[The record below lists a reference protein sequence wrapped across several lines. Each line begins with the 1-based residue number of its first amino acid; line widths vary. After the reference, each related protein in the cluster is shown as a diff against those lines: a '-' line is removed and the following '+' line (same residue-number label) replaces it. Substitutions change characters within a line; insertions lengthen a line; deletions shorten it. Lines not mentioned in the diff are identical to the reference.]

1 MTDSLKGKVAL
12 VTGGTTGIGRESASR
27 EADLFEIAFARAG
40 AKVVVS
46 GRGSERGQETVGL
59 IQKAG
64 GEATFIQTDISQA
77 IEVEALITKT
87 VETYGRLDCALNNAG
102 TEGKLA
108 PITELSK
115 EDFNQVIDINL
126 KGTWFCLKY
135 QITQMLKQ
143 GGGAIVNTSSG
154 AGEVGIANL
163 SPYCASKHGVM
174 GLTKSLA
181 LEYAKQGIRI
191 NAIAPGPIDTGM
203 PERGTANKETL
214 DNYISTFVPM
224 NRMGTA
230 REVAA
235 AVVWL
240 CSDAAGFVTGTSI
253 AVDGGYL
260 TQ

>member
-1 MTDSLKGKVAL
+1 MSNSLAGKVAL
-12 VTGGTTGIGRESASR
+12 VTGGTTGIGRETAI
-27 EADLFEIAFARAG
+27 DLARNG

-46 GRGSERGQETVGL
+46 GRGVEKGEATVDLIKQE
-59 IQKAG
+59 G
-64 GEATFIQTDISQA
+64 GEATFIRADISQA
-77 IEVEALITKT
+77 AEVKALIAKT
-87 VETYGRLDCALNNAG
+87 VETYGSLDCAFNNAG

-108 PITELSK
+108 PITELSESDLDK
-115 EDFNQVIDINL
+115 VIDINL
-126 KGTWFCLKY
+126 KGTWYCLKY
-135 QITQMLKQ
+135 EISQMLEQ

-154 AGEVGIANL
+154 AGEVGMANL
-163 SPYCASKHGVM
+163 SPYCASKHGIM

-181 LEYAKQGIRI
+181 IEYAKNGIRI

-203 PERGTANKETL
+203 PERGTANQEAL

-230 REVAA
+230 SEVAQ

-240 CSDAAGFVTGTSI
+240 CSDAAGFVTGTTL

-260 TQ
+260 AQ

>member
-1 MTDSLKGKVAL
+1 MTNSLEGKVAL
-12 VTGGTTGIGRESASR
+12 VTGGTTGIGRETAITL
-27 EADLFEIAFARAG
+27 AVAG

-46 GRGSERGQETVGL
+46 GRGKEKGEATVDL
-59 IQKAG
+59 IKKEG
-64 GEATFIQTDISQA
+64 GEATFIKADIAQA
-77 IEVEALITKT
+77 SEVEALIAKT
-87 VETYGRLDCALNNAG
+87 VEIYGRLDCAFNNAG
-102 TEGKLA
+102 TEGKLS
-108 PITELSK
+108 PITELTESDLNK
-115 EDFNQVIDINL
+115 VIDINL

-135 QITQMLKQ
+135 EIMQMIEQ

-181 LEYAKQGIRI
+181 IEYAKQGIRI

-203 PERGTANKETL
+203 PNRGTANKEAL

-224 NRMGTA
+224 DRMGTA
-230 REVAA
+230 GEVAE

-240 CSDAAGFVTGTSI
+240 CSDAAGFVTGTTL

-260 TQ
+260 AQ

>member
-1 MTDSLKGKVAL
+1 MTNNLKEKVAL
-12 VTGGTTGIGRESASR
+12 VTGGTTGIGKETAISLAK
-27 EADLFEIAFARAG
+27 AG

-46 GRGSERGQETVGL
+46 GRGEDKGKATVDS
-59 IQKAG
+59 IKQAG
-64 GEATFIQTDISQA
+64 GEATFIKVDISQSA
-77 IEVEALITKT
+77 EVEALIAKT
-87 VETYGRLDCALNNAG
+87 VETYGSLDCAFNNAG

-108 PITELSK
+108 PITELTEADLDK
-115 EDFNQVIDINL
+115 VIDINL
-126 KGTWFCLKY
+126 KGTWYCLKHE
-135 QITQMLKQ
+135 ISQMLEQ

-154 AGEVGIANL
+154 AGEVGMASL

-181 LEYAKQGIRI
+181 IEYAKQGIRI

-203 PERGTANKETL
+203 PERGTANQEAL

-224 NRMGTA
+224 DRMGTA
-230 REVAA
+230 KEVAS

-240 CSDAAGFVTGTSI
+240 CSDAAGFVTGTTL

-260 TQ
+260 AQ

>member
-1 MTDSLKGKVAL
+1 MTDRLAGKVAL
-12 VTGGTTGIGRESASR
+12 VTGGTTGIGRETAI
-27 EADLFEIAFARAG
+27 DLARNG

-46 GRGSERGQETVGL
+46 GRGVEKGEATVDLIKQE
-59 IQKAG
+59 G
-64 GEATFIQTDISQA
+64 GEATFIRADISQA
-77 IEVEALITKT
+77 AEVKALIAKT
-87 VETYGRLDCALNNAG
+87 VETYGSLDCAFNNAG

-108 PITELSK
+108 PITELSESDLDK
-115 EDFNQVIDINL
+115 VIDINL
-126 KGTWFCLKY
+126 KGTWYCLKY
-135 QITQMLKQ
+135 EISQMLEQ

-154 AGEVGIANL
+154 AGEVGMANL
-163 SPYCASKHGVM
+163 SPYCASKHGIM

-181 LEYAKQGIRI
+181 IEYAKNGIRI

-203 PERGTANKETL
+203 PERGTANQEAL

-230 REVAA
+230 SEVAQ

-240 CSDAAGFVTGTSI
+240 CSDAAGFVTGTTL

-260 TQ
+260 AQ

>member
-1 MTDSLKGKVAL
+1 MTNSLEGKVAL
-12 VTGGTTGIGRESASR
+12 VTGGTTGIGRETAITL
-27 EADLFEIAFARAG
+27 AVAG

-46 GRGSERGQETVGL
+46 GRGKEKGEATVDL
-59 IQKAG
+59 IKKEG
-64 GEATFIQTDISQA
+64 GEATFIKADIAQA
-77 IEVEALITKT
+77 SEVEALIAKT
-87 VETYGRLDCALNNAG
+87 VEIYGRLDCAFNNAG
-102 TEGKLA
+102 TEGKLS
-108 PITELSK
+108 PITELTESDLNK
-115 EDFNQVIDINL
+115 VIDINL

-135 QITQMLKQ
+135 EIMQMIEQ

-181 LEYAKQGIRI
+181 IEYAKQGIRI

-203 PERGTANKETL
+203 PDRGTANKEAL

-224 NRMGTA
+224 DRMGTA
-230 REVAA
+230 GEVAE

-240 CSDAAGFVTGTSI
+240 CSDAAGFVTGTTL

-260 TQ
+260 AQ

>member
-1 MTDSLKGKVAL
+1 MNNNLKDKVAL
-12 VTGGTTGIGRESASR
+12 VTGGTTGIGRETAM
-27 EADLFEIAFARAG
+27 ALAKAG
-40 AKVVVS
+40 AKVIVS
-46 GRGSERGQETVGL
+46 GRGKDKGEATVDS
-59 IQKAG
+59 IKQAG
-64 GEATFIQTDISQA
+64 GEATFIQADISQA
-77 IEVEALITKT
+77 AEVKALITKT
-87 VETYGRLDCALNNAG
+87 VETYGRLDCAFNNAG

-108 PITELSK
+108 PITELTESDLDK
-115 EDFNQVIDINL
+115 VIDINL
-126 KGTWFCLKY
+126 KGTWYCLKY
-135 QITQMLKQ
+135 EIAQMLEQ

-154 AGEVGIANL
+154 AGEVGMANL

-203 PERGTANKETL
+203 PERGTANQEAL

-230 REVAA
+230 TEVAE

-240 CSDAAGFVTGTSI
+240 CSDAAGFVTGTTL

-260 TQ
+260 AQ